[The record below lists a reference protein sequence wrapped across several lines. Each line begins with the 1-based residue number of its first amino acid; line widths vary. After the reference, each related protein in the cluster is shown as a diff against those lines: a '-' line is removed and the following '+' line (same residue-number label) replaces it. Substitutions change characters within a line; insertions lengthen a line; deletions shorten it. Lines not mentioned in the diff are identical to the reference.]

1 MKTRPFPALV
11 ALASLSLALLSAPSA
26 GAAALSG
33 RGGDESWV
41 HFQSGKRLYEERRFG
56 ESLEEFQ
63 AAISS
68 RKAAFGTASARVKAA
83 LALRE
88 AEPARDNLAH
98 LIHSLARRDLIDHD
112 LAAIEAE
119 SGSSLR
125 REAELLEKRELS
137 NDFKIFL
144 DALLLVLDHR
154 PEGELKNRSSV
165 LVSAC
170 AELERYPEAEYWVGK
185 IYLAEGELRL
195 AELQFQ
201 RAYDMRAALEIPE
214 DAFTVLS
221 ALVEVYRAKED
232 WRAYEDSLSRIAA
245 SNPLFTEEN
254 RFLREAMERSL
265 SQDGMDK
272 FMLLY
277 RVKDSAWTASEAE
290 LGEFYLKSGR
300 PQALIYLAAS
310 VNEMLTKAI
319 GRIKTGEPSYVFTT
333 LGELLDRISADREL
347 SAYARDARL
356 YRELYYLGEALAANA
371 YGDSARS
378 IFSVM
383 SARRETAPWDA
394 RARAAS
400 RRRPGSPAPLY

>member
-1 MKTRPFPALV
+1 MKIRSFPALV
-11 ALASLSLALLSAPSA
+11 AFVSLSLALLSAPTA
-26 GAAALSG
+26 LAAAKA
-33 RGGDESWV
+33 GDESWV

-88 AEPARDNLAH
+88 AEPAKDNLAH
-98 LIHSLARRDLIDHD
+98 LLHSLARRDLIDHD

-125 REAELLEKRELS
+125 REAELLEQRELS

-154 PEGELKNRSSV
+154 SEGELKNRSSA

-170 AELERYPEAEYWVGK
+170 ADLERYPEAEYWVGK

-195 AELQFQ
+195 AELQFR
-201 RAYDMRAALEIPE
+201 RAYDMRAAFEIPE
-214 DAFTVLS
+214 DSFTVLY
-221 ALVEVYRAKED
+221 ALVDVYRARED
-232 WRAYEDSLSRIAA
+232 WRAYEDCLSRIAA
-245 SNPLFTEEN
+245 SNPLFTDEN
-254 RFLREAMERSL
+254 RFLREAMERTL

-277 RVKDSAWTASEAE
+277 RVKDSAWTASESE

-310 VNEMLTKAI
+310 VNEMLTKAV
-319 GRIKTGEPSYVFTT
+319 GRITTREPSYVFTS
-333 LGELLDRISADREL
+333 LGELLGRIQTDREL

-356 YRELYYLGEALAANA
+356 YRELYYLGEALAANG
-371 YGDSARS
+371 YGDTARS
-378 IFSVM
+378 VFAVM
-383 SARRETAPWDA
+383 SSSRGMEPWDA
-394 RARAAS
+394 RARAAA
-400 RRRPGSPAPLY
+400 RRKPGSPAPLY

>member
-1 MKTRPFPALV
+1 MKTRRFPALA
-11 ALASLSLALLSAPSA
+11 ALVSLALALLSAP
-26 GAAALSG
+26 AAVAATSG

-68 RKAAFGTASARVKAA
+68 RKAAFETASDRVRAA

-88 AEPARDNLAH
+88 AKPAKDNLSH

-112 LAAIEAE
+112 LAELEAS
-119 SGSSLR
+119 SGPSLR

-154 PEGELKNRSSV
+154 SEGELENRSSA
-165 LVSAC
+165 LVAAC
-170 AELERYPEAEYWVGK
+170 SELERYPEAEYWVGK

-201 RAYDMRAALEIPE
+201 RAYDMRADFEIPE
-214 DAFTVLS
+214 DSFTVLA
-221 ALVEVYRAKED
+221 ALVGVYRAKED
-232 WRAYEDSLSRIAA
+232 WRAYEDSLTRIAVC
-245 SNPLFTEEN
+245 NPIFTVEN

-277 RVKDSAWTASEAE
+277 RVKDGAWTGSEAE
-290 LGEFYLKSGR
+290 LGEFYLRSGR

-319 GRIKTGEPSYVFTT
+319 GRIATREPSYVFTT
-333 LGELLDRISADREL
+333 LAELLGRIRADREL
-347 SAYARDARL
+347 SAYARDAEL
-356 YRELYYLGEALAANA
+356 YRELYYLGEALAANG
-371 YGDSARS
+371 YRDSARS
-378 IFSVM
+378 LFAVM
-383 SARRETAPWDA
+383 GSSRGMEPWDS
-394 RARAAS
+394 RARAAAK
-400 RRRPGSPAPLY
+400 RKPGSPAPLY

>member
-1 MKTRPFPALV
+1 MKIRSFPALV
-11 ALASLSLALLSAPSA
+11 AFVSLSLALLSAPTA
-26 GAAALSG
+26 LAAAKA
-33 RGGDESWV
+33 GDESWV

-88 AEPARDNLAH
+88 AEPAKDNLAH
-98 LIHSLARRDLIDHD
+98 LLHSLARRDLIDHD
-112 LAAIEAE
+112 LAEIEAE

-154 PEGELKNRSSV
+154 SEGELKNRSSA
-165 LVSAC
+165 LVAAC
-170 AELERYPEAEYWVGK
+170 ADLERYPEAEYWVGK

-201 RAYDMRAALEIPE
+201 RAYDMRAAFEIPE
-214 DAFTVLS
+214 DSFTVLS
-221 ALVEVYRAKED
+221 ALVDVYRARED
-232 WRAYEDSLSRIAA
+232 WRSYEDCLSRIAA
-245 SNPLFTEEN
+245 ANPIFTDEN
-254 RFLREAMERSL
+254 RFLREAMERTL
-265 SQDGMDK
+265 SQEGMDK

-277 RVKDSAWTASEAE
+277 RVKDSAWTTSESE
-290 LGEFYLKSGR
+290 LGEFYLRSGR

-310 VNEMLTKAI
+310 VNEMLTKAV
-319 GRIKTGEPSYVFTT
+319 GRITTREPSYVFTS
-333 LGELLDRISADREL
+333 LGELLGRIQADREL

-356 YRELYYLGEALAANA
+356 YRELYYLGEALAANG
-371 YGDSARS
+371 YGDTARS
-378 IFSVM
+378 VFAVM
-383 SARRETAPWDA
+383 SSSRGLEPWDA
-394 RARAAS
+394 RARAAA
-400 RRRPGSPAPLY
+400 RRKPGSPAPLY